1 MTNNE
6 AIKQLRHGGSLSMFD
21 TSEKLFIRIQLN
33 RKENFVCWERWVRK
47 SGGRWVNWNLYLSLK
62 DIISIRKELAEKRIK
77 QIAA

>member
-6 AIKQLRHGGSLSMFD
+6 AIKQLRNGGSLSMFD

-47 SGGRWVNWNLYLSLK
+47 SGGMWVNWNLYLSLK